1 MKKPCLLLLNLL
13 IALYHQTIFA
23 QQAKIDWDEWGV
35 PHITAANEKDLFF
48 AQGWAEMQAHAN
60 LVLRLYGTARG
71 KAATYW
77 GTAYEQSDMLV
88 HNLNIPQTAISFRKS
103 QSAQV
108 KQIIGSFTN
117 GMNAYAKAHPEVIDK
132 DKLAI
137 LPVTPDDVN
146 LESLYL
152 FVLEFTGGSE
162 FNHVQQ
168 WSEMGSNAYAVGA
181 KRTASHNA
189 MLVQNPHLPWG
200 GEFTWF
206 ECELTLNSNPIY
218 GAHLLGFPGVG
229 IGFNKYLGWT
239 HTDNTLDNADSFEIT
254 LKDGGYLLDGKKRE
268 FKVRPDTIWVKQK
281 DGSVSAKPV
290 K

>member
-1 MKKPCLLLLNLL
+1 MKKHFLLLFLL
-13 IALYHQTIFA
+13 LTSSSYQSARA

-35 PHITAANEKDLFF
+35 PHITANNEKDLFF

-77 GTAYEQSDMLV
+77 GPIYEQSDMLV
-88 HNLNIPQTAISFRKS
+88 HNLNIPQIAISFRKS
-103 QSAQV
+103 QNSEM
-108 KQIIGSFTN
+108 KQIISSFTD
-117 GMNAYAKAHPEVIDK
+117 GMNAYTKAHPEVIDK
-132 DKLAI
+132 DKLAL

-146 LESLYL
+146 LESLYV
-152 FVLEFTGGSE
+152 FVLEFTGGNEFGKISE
-162 FNHVQQ
+162 
-168 WSEMGSNAYAVGA
+168 WSDMGSNAYAISG
-181 KRTASHNA
+181 KRTASHNT

-206 ECELTLNSNPIY
+206 ECELTLSGNPMY
-218 GAHLLGFPGVG
+218 GAHLLGFPGFG

-254 LKDGGYLLDGKKRE
+254 LKDGGYLLDGKKRNLRYAPIP
-268 FKVRPDTIWVKQK
+268 F
-281 DGSVSAKPV
+281 G
-290 K
+290 